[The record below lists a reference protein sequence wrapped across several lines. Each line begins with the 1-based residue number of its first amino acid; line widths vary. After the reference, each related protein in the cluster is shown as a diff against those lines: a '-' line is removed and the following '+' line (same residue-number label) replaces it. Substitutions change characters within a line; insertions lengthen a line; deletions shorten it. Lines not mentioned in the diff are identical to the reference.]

1 MHIII
6 DIMKAKFFPILMN
19 KKAEIDGFNLLTHNF
34 VRFCDL
40 LQPYVEYVTDRSI
53 ESLFYFKEIIPII
66 EDRRT
71 DSQQIQQ
78 ALAFFRELKKEASV
92 YIPAFRI
99 PESISNEEINLLDG
113 FIEGRHADGLGIAI
127 RINNGQD
134 AVFDYSFFNKL
145 NNRDYIFVD
154 LGESNYKTAMFFLDD
169 IKDKNS
175 LVKVVIISSER
186 RNKKTSKNYCDFGKE
201 PDINSSVL
209 ESLRNDSFKEF
220 GFATY
225 CGCRSTINEVGIGI
239 KAFGLILLMN
249 FDDSS
254 FFSIKSP
261 VCSYIGTTYAALKP
275 FILDRKDAVLG
286 LLNENS
292 ISRERLETFL
302 ENENKGNAQ
311 FYIGL
316 SIVHYIEELLYKYYK
331 VV

>member
-53 ESLFYFKEIIPII
+53 ESLFFKEIIPII

-78 ALAFFRELKKEASV
+78 ALAFFHELKKEACE
-92 YIPAFRI
+92 YIPALRI
-99 PESISNEEINLLDG
+99 PKSISQEEINSVDSLLDS
-113 FIEGRHADGLGIAI
+113 RHASGMGIAI

-145 NNRDYIFVD
+145 DGRDYIFVD
-154 LGESNYKTAMFFLDD
+154 LGESNYKTALFFLDD
-169 IKDKNS
+169 IKDKSS
-175 LVKVVIISSER
+175 LVNVVIVSSER
-186 RNKKTSKNYCDFGKE
+186 RNKKTNKNYCDFGKE
-201 PDINSSVL
+201 PDVNTSVL
-209 ESLRNDSFKEF
+209 ESLRNDSFKEY

-225 CGCRSTINEVGIGI
+225 CGCRSSINEVGIGI

-275 FILDRKDAVLG
+275 FIMDRKDTVLG

-292 ISRERLETFL
+292 ISRGLLKDFL
-302 ENENKGNAQ
+302 EKEKKGDAK
-311 FYIGL
+311 FYIKL
-316 SIVHYIEELLYKYYK
+316 SVVHYIEELLYKYYK

>member
-1 MHIII
+1 MR
-6 DIMKAKFFPILMN
+6 AKFFPILMN
-19 KKAEIDGFNLLTHNF
+19 KKAEIDCFYLLIQNF
-34 VRFCDL
+34 VKFYSF
-40 LQPYVEYVTDRSI
+40 LQPYVEYVTNQSI
-53 ESLFYFKEIIPII
+53 DSFFYYDEIIPII

-201 PDINSSVL
+201 PDTNSSVL

-225 CGCRSTINEVGIGI
+225 CGCRSTIKEVGIGI

-275 FILDRKDAVLG
+275 FILDRKDTVLG

-292 ISRERLETFL
+292 KSRELLKDFL
-302 ENENKGNAQ
+302 EKEKKGDAK
-311 FYIGL
+311 FYIKL
-316 SIVHYIEELLYKYYK
+316 SVAHYIEELLYKYYK